1 MEKNINNKRVVARV
15 VIEAATPLSISSG
28 SNNVMTDDLIL
39 TDING
44 LPYIPGTTICGVIR
58 HAVDPKNETPVYRQI
73 FGFHGS
79 KDGGLG
85 SRFLISNALLVGE
98 EGQVVE
104 KLQFNLHSDFYTKMR
119 NLPIRQHVRIGDKGA
134 TMSTGKF
141 DQQVIYKGAR
151 FAFEMELVVSDN
163 HQLDDF
169 NALLSLLQS
178 ATFRLGGGSTK
189 GYGEVK
195 VISLKKYTFDLTQ
208 PEQLKQYIHKTSS
221 LNDAFWNN
229 IADET
234 LEDGNLEGWDKYEL
248 HLKAEDYFIFGSG
261 LASDEYD
268 ADSTSVKEDMIVWS
282 NNKPN
287 FINNLTLIPAS
298 SVKGAIRHRTEYWYR
313 KATKRFDDKDKVTEL
328 NQLFGSAEGSNPAKG
343 KILIGDFIYSENRPD
358 KLFNH
363 VKIDRFTGGAIDG
376 ALFSEAVTETAEEAH
391 LTILID
397 SCIDD
402 KVKEAFE
409 KSLRQ
414 ICLGQ
419 LPLGGATNHGHGIF
433 KGKLFINSQEHQLS

>member
-1 MEKNINNKRVVARV
+1 MEKNLNNKRVVARV

-28 SNNVMTDDLIL
+28 ANNVMTDDLIL
-39 TDING
+39 TDVNG
-44 LPYIPGTTICGVIR
+44 LPYIPGSTICGIIR
-58 HAVDPKNETPVYRQI
+58 HAVDPKNESPVYRQI
-73 FGFHGS
+73 FGFHDS
-79 KDGGLG
+79 KDGGIG

-98 EGQVVE
+98 DGQVVE
-104 KLQFNLHSDFYTKMR
+104 KLQSNLNSDFYTKMR

-151 FAFEMELVVSDN
+151 FAFEMELVVSED
-163 HQLDDF
+163 QKLEDF
-169 NALLSLLQS
+169 NALLSVIQS

-195 VISLKKYTFDLTQ
+195 FISLKKHTFDLAQ
-208 PEQLKQYIHKTSS
+208 PNQLTQYIHKTSS

-229 IADET
+229 IAEEE
-234 LEDGNLEGWDKYEL
+234 LEVGNLEGWDKYEL
-248 HLKAEDYFIFGSG
+248 LLTAKDYFIFGSG

-268 ADSTSVKEDMIVWS
+268 ADSTSVKEDIIVWN
-282 NNKPN
+282 NNKPK
-287 FINNLTLIPAS
+287 FINDLTLIPAS

-313 KATKRFDDKDKVTEL
+313 KLAKRFDVNDKVTEL
-328 NQLFGSAEGSNPAKG
+328 NQLFGCAEGDLAKG

-376 ALFSEAVTETAEEAH
+376 ALFSEAVTETTEEAH

-397 SCIDD
+397 SSIDD

-433 KGKLFINSQEHQLS
+433 QGKLFINSQELQLS

>member
-1 MEKNINNKRVVARV
+1 MKKVNNKRVVARV

-28 SNNVMTDDLIL
+28 ANNVMTDDLIL
-39 TDING
+39 TDVNG
-44 LPYIPGTTICGVIR
+44 LPYIPGSTICGVIR
-58 HAVDPKNETPVYRQI
+58 HAVDPKNESPI
-73 FGFHGS
+73 FGYHN
-79 KDGGLG
+79 KENGGLG

-98 EGQVVE
+98 DGQVVE
-104 KLQFNLHSDFYTKMR
+104 KLQSNLNSDFYTKMR
-119 NLPIRQHVRIGDKGA
+119 NLSIRQHVRIGDKGA

-151 FAFEMELVVSDN
+151 FAFEMELVVYED
-163 HQLDDF
+163 QKLEDF
-169 NALLSLLQS
+169 NALLSVIQS

-195 VISLKKYTFDLTQ
+195 VISLKKHTFDLTQ
-208 PEQLKQYIHKTSS
+208 PNQLTQYIHKTSS

-229 IADET
+229 IAEEE
-234 LEDGNLEGWDKYEL
+234 LEVGNLEGWDKYEL
-248 HLKAEDYFIFGSG
+248 CLTAKDYFIFGSG

-268 ADSTSVKEDMIVWS
+268 ADSTSVKEDIIVWN
-282 NNKPN
+282 NNKPK
-287 FINNLTLIPAS
+287 FINDLTLIPAS

-313 KATKRFDDKDKVTEL
+313 KANGLYKKEDDIKTLE
-328 NQLFGSAEGSNPAKG
+328 QLFGSADGDKSSKG

-376 ALFSEAVTETAEEAH
+376 ALFSEAVTETTEEAH

-397 SCIDD
+397 SSIDD